1 MLRKS
6 LALILGIA
14 LLSLT
19 PVAHAELEVSLTVSG
34 EIREIQALLS
44 YIEQRNREGANE
56 GDNPLKISVHS
67 IAGGGS
73 PTATMPRPVTLATP
87 QLSAE
92 KLTPGQPALVT
103 VAVRDDRDEVDTLA
117 IEVVGTNLKTDL
129 YDDGTHGDVDPG
141 DNVWSVTL
149 TPMEATPAGEYELI
163 ITGYDPKGRP
173 LTTIRQDGAEHPVQ
187 VRRNVS
193 IER

>member
-1 MLRKS
+1 MFRKS
-6 LALILGIA
+6 LALILGIVGCTLA
-14 LLSLT
+14 
-19 PVAHAELEVSLTVSG
+19 PEVRAELEVSLTVSG

-44 YIEQRNREGANE
+44 YIEQRNRAGADE

-67 IAGGGS
+67 IAGGDAV
-73 PTATMPRPVTLATP
+73 PANMPRPVTLATP

-92 KLTPGQPALVT
+92 ILTPGQPALVT
-103 VAVRDDRDEVDTLA
+103 VAVMDDRDEVDTLA

-173 LTTIRQDGAEHPVQ
+173 LTTARQDGAESPVQ
-187 VRRNVS
+187 VRRKIT

>member
-6 LALILGIA
+6 LALILGIVVCTFA
-14 LLSLT
+14 
-19 PVAHAELEVSLTVSG
+19 PEVRAELEVSLTISG

-44 YIEQRNREGANE
+44 YIEQRNRAGADE

-67 IAGGGS
+67 IAGGDAVPAS
-73 PTATMPRPVTLATP
+73 MPRPVTLATP

-103 VAVRDDRDEVDTLA
+103 VAVLDDRDEVDTLA

-129 YDDGTHGDVDPG
+129 YDDGTHGDVDPN

-173 LTTIRQDGAEHPVQ
+173 LTTAHQDGAESPVQ
-187 VRRNVS
+187 VRREIT

>member
-1 MLRKS
+1 MFRKS
-6 LALILGIA
+6 IALILGVS
-14 LLSLT
+14 LFSLT
-19 PVAHAELEVSLTVSG
+19 PSAHAELEVSLTVSG
-34 EIREIQALLS
+34 EIGEIQALLS
-44 YIEQRNREGANE
+44 YIEQRNRAGADEGN
-56 GDNPLKISVHS
+56 NPLKISVHS
-67 IAGGGS
+67 IAGGDS
-73 PTATMPRPVTLATP
+73 LPANMPHPVTLETP

-129 YDDGTHGDVDPG
+129 YDDGTHGDEDPG
-141 DNVWSVTL
+141 DSVWSVTL

-173 LTTIRQDGAEHPVQ
+173 LTSAREDGAESPVQ

>member
-1 MLRKS
+1 MFRKS
-6 LALILGIA
+6 LALILGIVGCTLA
-14 LLSLT
+14 
-19 PVAHAELEVSLTVSG
+19 PEVRAELEVSLTVSG

-44 YIEQRNREGANE
+44 YIEQRNRAGADE

-67 IAGGGS
+67 IAGGDAV
-73 PTATMPRPVTLATP
+73 PANMPRPVTLATP

-92 KLTPGQPALVT
+92 ILTPGQPALVT
-103 VAVRDDRDEVDTLA
+103 VAVMDDRDEVDTLA

-173 LTTIRQDGAEHPVQ
+173 LTTAQQDGAESPVH
-187 VRRNVS
+187 VRRKIT

>member
-1 MLRKS
+1 MFRKS
-6 LALILGIA
+6 LALILGIVGCTLA
-14 LLSLT
+14 
-19 PVAHAELEVSLTVSG
+19 PEVRAELEVSLTVSG

-44 YIEQRNREGANE
+44 YIEQRNRAGADE

-67 IAGGGS
+67 IAGDDAV
-73 PTATMPRPVTLATP
+73 PANMPRPVTLATP

-92 KLTPGQPALVT
+92 ILTPGQPALVT
-103 VAVRDDRDEVDTLA
+103 VAVMDDRDEVDTLA

-173 LTTIRQDGAEHPVQ
+173 LTTARQDGAESPVQ
-187 VRRNVS
+187 VRRKIT

>member
-1 MLRKS
+1 MPRKL
-6 LALILGIA
+6 LALILAITCIIGSPRAI
-14 LLSLT
+14 
-19 PVAHAELEVSLTVSG
+19 AELEVSLTVSG
-34 EIREIQALLS
+34 EIGEIQALLS
-44 YIEQRNREGANE
+44 YIEQRNRAGADE

-67 IAGGGS
+67 IAGGDAV
-73 PTATMPRPVTLATP
+73 PNNMPRPVTLATP

-103 VAVRDDRDEVDTLA
+103 VAVMDDRDEVDTLA

-173 LTTIRQDGAEHPVQ
+173 LTTTRRDGNEKPVQ
-187 VRRNVS
+187 VRRDVT

>member
-1 MLRKS
+1 MLRKY

-14 LLSLT
+14 CVT
-19 PVAHAELEVSLTVSG
+19 CAPHARAELEVSLTVSG

-44 YIEQRNREGANE
+44 YIEERNQSGADE

-67 IAGGGS
+67 IAGGD
-73 PTATMPRPVTLATP
+73 AAANMPRPVTLATP

-103 VAVRDDRDEVDTLA
+103 LAVLDDRDEVDTLA

-173 LTTIRQDGAEHPVQ
+173 LTTIRQDGSETPVQ
-187 VRRNVS
+187 VRRNVT